1 MYADKERRT
10 HQIGYSVND
19 LFMNNGKPTEPFECA
34 VTQYTICGYAYSLCK
49 HTILTSGRL
58 IQIVKH
64 NMYNVVV
71 G

>member
-1 MYADKERRT
+1 
-10 HQIGYSVND
+10 
-19 LFMNNGKPTEPFECA
+19 MNNRNPTEPFECA